1 MKHTFKST
9 WKSSVQARKQR
20 KYKANAPKHIKGKFL
35 SAPLAKDLQK
45 EHNTRSLRVRVGDEV
60 EVLRGNFKAESGKV
74 ERVDVKNSKV
84 YISGVERVSP
94 SGSKTMIPIA
104 ASNVRITQLEED
116 SKRVNKQ

>member
-9 WKSSVQARKQR
+9 WNSSVQPRKQR

-60 EVLRGNFKAESGKV
+60 EVLRGSFKGDDGKV
-74 ERVDVKNSKV
+74 ERVDTKNSKL
-84 YISGVERVSP
+84 YIHGVERVSP
-94 SGSKTMIPIA
+94 TGSKTLVPIP

-116 SKRVNKQ
+116 AKRVNKK